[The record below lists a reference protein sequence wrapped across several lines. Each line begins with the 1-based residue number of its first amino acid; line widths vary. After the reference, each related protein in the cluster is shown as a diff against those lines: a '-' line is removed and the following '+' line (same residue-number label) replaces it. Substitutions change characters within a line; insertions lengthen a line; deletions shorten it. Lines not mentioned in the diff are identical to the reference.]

1 MKPLTVLVIADPTAR
16 HLAVLKNLPDE
27 TTIVVGT
34 AAEAFDSAAAHAEV
48 ILTTFSKTEPLRTLM
63 RMALKVQWIHSLSA
77 GVENTLFP
85 ELIESPLPLTNSRG
99 IYARSLGEFAMS
111 AILFFAKDLRRML
124 RNQQAR
130 RWEQFDVEEVNGQT
144 LGIIGYG
151 EIGRAV
157 AVRAHAFG
165 MKILGVRRRPE
176 LSKSDAILDEIH
188 SLDGRADVMR
198 RSDYVLAAAPL
209 TPETR
214 GLIGETELRAMKS
227 TGVILNLGR
236 GPVIDEPALIRA
248 LESKLIRG
256 AALDVFDQEPLPE
269 GHPFWG
275 MENVLLSPHCAD
287 HTATWLFEAMEF
299 FVSNFE
305 RFRAGEPLANVVD
318 KRAGY

>member
-1 MKPLTVLVIADPTAR
+1 VIADPTAR
-16 HLAVLKNLPDE
+16 HLSVLKNLPDE

-34 AAEAFDSAAAHAEV
+34 QADAFQAAASQADV
-48 ILTTFSKTEPLRTLM
+48 ILTTVSKTEPLRTLM
-63 RMALKVQWIHSLSA
+63 RMTPKVRWIHSLSA

-111 AILFFAKDLRRML
+111 SILFFAKDLRRML

-130 RWEQFDVEEVNGQT
+130 RWEQFDVEEIHGQT

-151 EIGRAV
+151 EIGRSTAI
-157 AVRAHAFG
+157 RAHAFG

-188 SLDGRADVMR
+188 SFDQRADVIG

-248 LESKLIRG
+248 LEDRRIRG

-269 GHPFWG
+269 SHPFWG

-299 FVSNFE
+299 FVANFE
-305 RFRAGEPLANVVD
+305 RFRAGEPLANIVD
-318 KRAGY
+318 KNAGY

>member
-1 MKPLTVLVIADPTAR
+1 
-16 HLAVLKNLPDE
+16 
-27 TTIVVGT
+27 
-34 AAEAFDSAAAHAEV
+34 
-48 ILTTFSKTEPLRTLM
+48 
-63 RMALKVQWIHSLSA
+63 
-77 GVENTLFP
+77 
-85 ELIESPLPLTNSRG
+85 
-99 IYARSLGEFAMS
+99 
-111 AILFFAKDLRRML
+111 ML

-130 RWEQFDVEEVNGQT
+130 RWEQFDVEEIHGQT

-151 EIGRAV
+151 EIGRSTAI
-157 AVRAHAFG
+157 RAHAFG

-188 SLDGRADVMR
+188 SFDQRADVIG

-248 LESKLIRG
+248 LEDRRIRG

-269 GHPFWG
+269 SHPFWG

-299 FVSNFE
+299 FVANFE
-305 RFRAGEPLANVVD
+305 RFRAGEPLANIVD
-318 KRAGY
+318 KNAGY

>member
-16 HLAVLKNLPDE
+16 HLSVLKNLPDE

-34 AAEAFDSAAAHAEV
+34 QSEAFQSAAGQADV
-48 ILTTFSKTEPLRTLM
+48 ILTTFSRTEPLRTVM
-63 RMALKVQWIHSLSA
+63 RMAPNVQWIHSLSA

-124 RNQQAR
+124 HNQQAR
-130 RWEQFDVEEVNGQT
+130 RWEQFDVEEIHRQT

-151 EIGRAV
+151 EIGRSA
-157 AVRAHAFG
+157 AIRAHAFG

-176 LSKSDAILDEIH
+176 LSKSDPILDEIY
-188 SLDGRADVMR
+188 SFDQRADVMR

-209 TPETR
+209 TSETR
-214 GLIGETELRAMKS
+214 GLIGEAELGAMKQ
-227 TGVILNLGR
+227 TGVIINLGR
-236 GPVIDEPALIRA
+236 GPVIDAAALIRA
-248 LESKLIRG
+248 LENRTIRG

-269 GHPFWG
+269 SHPFWG

-305 RFRAGEPLANVVD
+305 RFRTGEPLANIVD
-318 KRAGY
+318 KNAGY